1 MIDFLKKYGWILLL
15 LVLLLLLLLFFRGCF
30 SKPKDTGEIKLGP
43 IGYSIWPDGSVAVA
57 IPLINSGATSDSAV
71 NVAKVTLG
79 SGTLLL
85 PTTLPAAL
93 GEINADKRSV
103 LQTRFSGVS
112 VGGSRTL
119 TVSGVYVEAGV
130 THDFSASTV
139 LNLTAPHS
147 GTVASTTG
155 PGLPKQVTSGV
166 PTPPAAPAKE
176 FEGNNEN
183 GPVTPIGP
191 TQHPFTVAPTQTG
204 PQQAPPTG
212 QHGSSVTIITDNG
225 GNQPANLEPPDPSTA
240 VATTAGVVMDP
251 ANTYMLFST
260 QSGAN
265 FTQYDPTT
273 IFPQTDGGLCC
284 DQVVLYDA
292 NTDLFFWM
300 MQYRSNSSGQN
311 ILRIAYQH
319 PANLISNFNGW
330 TYFDLSIATF
340 NGQVA
345 LDYPD
350 ISVTNSYLYASVDGT
365 DKNGNNLGLI
375 VARMPLSDITGSGS
389 SIGIGY
395 FSPNEDTDQKYA
407 WGSRLTQQTSDG
419 MYWAGH
425 TDTSHLEVFHWPD
438 SSGDVTSNVTSIN
451 TFCNT
456 NYTSLA
462 PDNNQWIDATRA
474 AGSGKVIAATRQ
486 LGNNDQNHGKVW
498 FGWGAAATDPSCNG
512 RPQPYVDIAQVDDT
526 NLNSVGE
533 YDIWN
538 TPYAFAYPSLG
549 TAPNGDI
556 GVAVS
561 FGGSTNYASATI
573 GYLGDYVVY
582 YVDASTAT
590 LNFQLFNSNGTP
602 ALNSQGQ
609 PTFGTRYG
617 DMFAVRP
624 SGTRNV
630 DFSSE
635 LYAYQY
641 VNPATPSCS
650 SSAGCTYRLD
660 YVQFSR

>member
-1 MIDFLKKYGWILLL
+1 VKKLLWIIILL
-15 LVLLLLLLLFFRGCF
+15 VILLLLFFFFRGCF
-30 SKPKDTGEIKLGP
+30 TTPKNVGEIKLGP
-43 IGYSIWPDGSVAVA
+43 VGYSIWPDGSVAVA
-57 IPLINSGATSDSAV
+57 IPLINSGETSDSAV

-79 SGTLLL
+79 SGSLVL
-85 PTTLPAAL
+85 PTALPVAL
-93 GEINADKRSV
+93 GEMNSDDRRV
-103 LQTRFSGVS
+103 LQTQFSGLTAGVA
-112 VGGSRTL
+112 RTL
-119 TVSGVYVEAGV
+119 TVSGTYVEAGV

-139 LNLTAPHS
+139 LDLTAPHNGPVGS
-147 GTVASTTG
+147 ITGVPIPKHVTT
-155 PGLPKQVTSGV
+155 GV
-166 PTPPAAPAKE
+166 PTAPGPPIKE
-176 FEGNNEN
+176 FEGNNEA
-183 GPVTPIGP
+183 GPGIPIGP
-191 TQHPFTVAPTQTG
+191 TLHPFTVAPNLTA
-204 PQQAPPTG
+204 PQQAPAVGAP
-212 QHGSSVTIITDNG
+212 GSSVTIVKDQG

-240 VATTAGVVMDP
+240 VASTAGVVMDP

-260 QSGAN
+260 TSGSA

-284 DQVVLYDA
+284 DQVVIYDP

-300 MQYRSNSSGQN
+300 MQYSSNSSGVN

-319 PANLISNFNGW
+319 PASLISNFNLW
-330 TYFDLSIATF
+330 TYFDLSVATF
-340 NGQVA
+340 NGQAA

-350 ISVTNSYLYASVDGT
+350 ISVTNTYLYASVDGT
-365 DKNGNNLGLI
+365 DKNGNNSGLI
-375 VARMPLSDITGSGS
+375 VARMPLSDITGSSGS
-389 SIGIGY
+389 VGIGY
-395 FSPNEDTDQKYA
+395 FSPNEDSDEKYA
-407 WGSRLTQQTSDG
+407 WGSRLTQGSTDG

-425 TDTSHLEVFHWPD
+425 TDTSHMEVFHWPD

-451 TFCNT
+451 TFCNV

-474 AGSGKVIAATRQ
+474 AGSGRVIAATRQ
-486 LGNNDQNHGKVW
+486 PGSDQKHGKVW
-498 FGWGAAATDPSCNG
+498 FGWGAAADDSSCKNS
-512 RPQPYVDIAQVDDT
+512 RPQPYVDITQVDDST
-526 NLNSVGE
+526 LNSVGE

-561 FGGSTNYASATI
+561 FGGSSNYASATI

-590 LNFQLFNSNGTP
+590 LNFPLFNSNGTP
-602 ALNSQGQ
+602 KLNSSGQ
-609 PTFGTRYG
+609 QITGTRYG
-617 DMFAVRP
+617 DMFAVRQ
-624 SGTRNV
+624 SGPRGV

-641 VNPATPSCS
+641 VNTATPSCS
-650 SSAGCTYRLD
+650 SAAGCQYRLD

>member
-1 MIDFLKKYGWILLL
+1 VKKLLWILILLLILLL
-15 LVLLLLLLLFFRGCF
+15 LVLFFRGCF
-30 SKPKDTGEIKLGP
+30 GKPKDVGEIKLGP
-43 IGYSIWPDGSVAVA
+43 VAYSIWPDGSVAVA
-57 IPLINSGATSDSAV
+57 IPLINSGETSDSAV

-79 SGTLLL
+79 SGALLL
-85 PTTLPAAL
+85 PTSLPAAL
-93 GEINADKRSV
+93 GEINSDQRQV
-103 LQTRFSGVS
+103 LQTRFSGVAA
-112 VGGSRTL
+112 GSASTL
-119 TVSGVYVEAGV
+119 TVSGTYVEAGV
-130 THDFSASTV
+130 TKDFSASTV
-139 LNLTAPHS
+139 LDVKAPQS

-155 PGLPKQVTSGV
+155 TALPKHVTPGV
-166 PTPPAAPAKE
+166 PTAPGPPIKE
-176 FEGNNEN
+176 WEGNNEN

-191 TQHPFTVAPTQTG
+191 TLHPFTIAPNQTG
-204 PQQAPPTG
+204 PQQAPAVGAT
-212 QHGSSVTIITDNG
+212 GSSVTIIKDNG
-225 GNQPANLEPPDPSTA
+225 GNESTALEPPDPSTA
-240 VATTAGVVMDP
+240 VATSAGVVMDP

-260 QSGAN
+260 QNGAN
-265 FTQYDPTT
+265 FTTYNPST

-284 DQVVLYDA
+284 DQVVVYDP

-300 MQYRSNSSGQN
+300 MQYSSNSAGQN

-375 VARMPLSDITGSGS
+375 VARMPLSDITGSSGS
-389 SIGIGY
+389 VGIGY

-407 WGSRLTQQTSDG
+407 WGSRLTQQTTDG

-438 SSGDVTSNVTSIN
+438 SSGSVTTNVTSIN
-451 TFCNT
+451 TFCNS
-456 NYTSLA
+456 NYASLA

-486 LGNNDQNHGKVW
+486 LGKNGGHGKIW
-498 FGWGAAATDPSCNG
+498 FGWGAAADDSSCKNS
-512 RPQPYVDIAQVDDT
+512 RTQPYVDITQVDDST
-526 NLNSVGE
+526 LNSVGE

-561 FGGSTNYASATI
+561 FGGKNNYASATI

-590 LNFQLFNSNGTP
+590 LNFPLFNSNGTP
-602 ALNSQGQ
+602 KLNSSGQ
-609 PTFGTRYG
+609 QLTGTRYG
-617 DMFAVRP
+617 DMFAVRQ

-641 VNPATPSCS
+641 VNTATPSCS
-650 SSAGCTYRLD
+650 SAAGCQYRLD